1 MKQKTLQILFK
12 NANHYISGEEISKE
26 LGVSRTAIW
35 KYISLLKS
43 DGYMIDAA
51 SKKGYKLANAKDLME
66 SAFYDLPEG
75 QLIGSKYH
83 YLKEIDS
90 TNSYSK
96 KIAKESKE
104 GTVVISNL
112 QTNGKG
118 RLGKSWESL
127 GGKGLWMSVILK
139 PRISISGIFML
150 SHLAGAAVCKA
161 LIEEGYNSGIK
172 WPNDVVINGKKVCGI
187 LCELDGEPER
197 LNYVIVGIGLNLTH
211 DMNDFPEE
219 IRVRAT
225 SLLQEDDRTVQSKVI
240 LEKILINLDFFYKQL
255 CMGNSME
262 IIKYAREHSETIG
275 KEIKVIYNDDT
286 LIGKAIDINDV
297 GGLLIETKD
306 GQAMEIIS
314 GEVSVRGINGYI

>member
-43 DGYMIDAA
+43 DGYLIDAS
-51 SKKGYKLANAKDLME
+51 SKKGYKLANVKDLME

-83 YLKEIDS
+83 YSKEIDS
-90 TNSYSK
+90 TNTYSK

-104 GTVVISNL
+104 GTVVISEL

-118 RLGKSWESL
+118 RLGKSWESV

-172 WPNDVVINGKKVCGI
+172 WPNDVIISGKKVCGI
-187 LCELDGEPER
+187 LCEMDGEPER
-197 LNYVIVGIGLNLTH
+197 LNYVIVGIGLNLTQ
-211 DMNDFPEE
+211 DKDGFPEE
-219 IRVRAT
+219 IRIRAT
-225 SLLQEDDRTVQSKVI
+225 SLLLENDKEVQSKEI
-240 LEKILINLDFFYKQL
+240 LKKILINLEYFYQQL
-255 CMGNSME
+255 CNGNSME

-275 KEIKVIYNDDT
+275 KEIKVIYNDGDVA
-286 LIGKAIDINDV
+286 GKAIGINDT
-297 GGLLIETKD
+297 GGLVVEAKD
-306 GQAMEIIS
+306 GQTMEIIS